1 MARWGDEHPRLRIRD
16 RTGGV
21 STGWSDRG
29 HRRALIVGAFVLAGL
44 LATSLAL
51 LRMAGPDRGDS
62 RNAALDNEAPTTEV
76 RDLSTAP
83 ATPDPTTAPSL
94 EPCSPAEYPPDSAG
108 RAVCDENT
116 RGKFEGVIAGLR
128 IAPDSAGFGEHTV
141 PCKEPARRIAD
152 PDTVAGSSMDIFV
165 RELPRGWSD
174 TMGTGFTAW
183 ACDGRVITSDRL
195 LLVAPGVTVH
205 IVKYLRPE
213 AWVAISASA
222 ERIAETSIGAQQ
234 LVVVAGFPGLESVDT
249 RVAFALK
256 TVDGFVVTEVIGHNA
271 TVSQLIQVASELLK

>member
-1 MARWGDEHPRLRIRD
+1 MGIHDGSGR
-16 RTGGV
+16 V
-21 STGWSDRG
+21 STAGQCSWAVRG
-29 HRRALIVGAFVLAGL
+29 QRRALIVGALALAGL
-44 LATSLAL
+44 FAASLAAP
-51 LRMAGPDRGDS
+51 RIAGHDPGDS
-62 RNAALDNEAPTTEV
+62 REAALDNEPAATEATGLWTTPAPPE
-76 RDLSTAP
+76 
-83 ATPDPTTAPSL
+83 PTTAPSL

-116 RGKFEGVIAGLR
+116 RGKFDGVIAGLR

-174 TMGTGFTAW
+174 ALGTGFTAW
-183 ACDGRVITSDRL
+183 ECDGRVITSDRL

-213 AWVAISASA
+213 AWVSISASA
-222 ERIAETSIGAQQ
+222 ERISETRMGTHQV
-234 LVVVAGFPGLESVDT
+234 VVVAGIPGLESVDA
-249 RVAFALK
+249 RVAFAVK
-256 TVDGFVVTEVIGHNA
+256 TMDGFVVTEVIGNNA

>member
-1 MARWGDEHPRLRIRD
+1 MRLVSQVVSQVRLRLSGRLLRP
-16 RTGGV
+16 RTG
-21 STGWSDRG
+21 
-29 HRRALIVGAFVLAGL
+29 VLAGL
-44 LATSLAL
+44 SLAAL
-51 LRMAGPDRGDS
+51 LTGFVLMRGIVASGIWDPSDS
-62 RNAALDNEAPTTEV
+62 AVADPGADSGVGNLTEIPV
-76 RDLSTAP
+76 K
-83 ATPDPTTAPSL
+83 PDPTTAPSL

-174 TMGTGFTAW
+174 ALGTGFTAW
-183 ACDGRVITSDRL
+183 ECDGRVITSDRL
-195 LLVAPGVTVH
+195 VLIAPGVTVH

-213 AWVAISASA
+213 AWVTMTASP
-222 ERIAETSIGAQQ
+222 ERISTTSIDAEQ
-234 LVVVAGFPGLESVDT
+234 VIVVAGIPGLESVDA
-249 RVAFALK
+249 RVAFAVK
-256 TVDGFVVTEVIGHNA
+256 TVDGYVVTEVIGNNA